1 MFRINHR
8 EHKEKRILFITCK
21 ISDKISLFFKY
32 FQLARTFYNIHPKKF
47 EVLRKVPIEKIYKT
61 SISDKSAFLIAIHF
75 KNEYDYLIETYRR
88 ADMVLFLMETFKKRA
103 LPMFDRAFGPQFSI
117 KNRDS
122 SSAKSITQY
131 DQSKAVGMQEIYKS
145 SMKIG
150 LLEMQRNSWWNPWK
164 EYFFVLM
171 KDLGLMVFRKQGD
184 SNTRNIIKITGS
196 LIVEKPAGV
205 SFLNLQGK

>member
-1 MFRINHR
+1 MTR
-8 EHKEKRILFITCK
+8 K
-21 ISDKISLFFKY
+21 IKSLSIIFHF
-32 FQLARTFYNIHPKKF
+32 LLIARNFYNIHPKRF
-47 EVLRKVPIEKIYKT
+47 DVLRKVPIEKIFKT

-88 ADMVLFLMETFKKRA
+88 ADMVLFLMETFKKRGLA
-103 LPMFDRAFGPQFSI
+103 MFDRAFGPQFSI

-122 SSAKSITQY
+122 SSSKPITQY
-131 DQSKAVGMQEIYKS
+131 SQAKASVGMQEIYKN

-171 KDLGLMVFRKQGD
+171 KELGLMVFRNQGD
-184 SNTRNIIKITGS
+184 SNTRNIIKIAGS
-196 LIVEKPAGV
+196 LIVEKPSGV
-205 SFLNLQGK
+205 YFHKF